1 MVAFPPPLLHK
12 CAAPVSSAEFAEVVQ
27 RLCTPRFPSLRPH
40 SSRKIALAVSG
51 GLDSM
56 ALAVLFSQFLKHYP
70 RANIGDARVSGA
82 EALIIDHSLRPG
94 SLLEAKNVATE
105 VQRLPGIRPVVASI
119 DWTQYGHTNPEG
131 SELDCSS
138 TVEGKASSSIS
149 SASSAPNLETLA
161 RQARYQLL
169 GKLCMKYGADSL
181 FFAHHRSDVYE
192 TVLLRLLSGASRR
205 GLSGIR
211 SHGDIPECY
220 GMFGVHRSGLAKALH
235 DKQSYLTTNML
246 PADLSSV
253 RHRLRYELH
262 NDIEREKN
270 RQRQRGYWNKRT
282 DESWSLGKST
292 NTHFQVETRL
302 DSCIPDWKKIDRKSA
317 GLVDVIPDDG
327 GVHIYR
333 PLLPFDKDRL
343 RATCLEH
350 GVNWVEDK
358 TNADPTVTKR
368 NAIRYMAAHYT
379 LPRALQKDAILKLAD
394 ECASLNKQEANT
406 AKWLL
411 SRTELR
417 LDSQLGTLRVRVPV
431 LGVSIRD
438 QQWRRRQPLGNSSPK
453 GRQSLR
459 KRLRVDRLRTPAAI
473 LVQKLI
479 HAVSP
484 REHFPNLPAID
495 PFVSRIFPDIFALKP
510 LLPPK
515 AFCLGGVLFTPLPH
529 TSHAYFLLSRQPY
542 SSLQRPPAISYASKT
557 QYTTQAPS
565 NIPSWHPTHLWD
577 GRYWFRLRHRL
588 PGRIVIAP
596 LTPAHLSEFRRQLPR
611 TSRCALDEAL
621 RACAPGNIRFT
632 LPALYFDGTIS
643 VAQGEKVPM
652 PHEDL
657 SLDCVGTDEGV
668 GVKRIKKMTILALPT
683 LGYAL
688 PEASQQVEWQIFY
701 KMVDN
706 DIKAHADGVPK
717 NQE

>member
-70 RANIGDARVSGA
+70 RANIGDARVSGV

-253 RHRLRYELH
+253 RHRL
-262 NDIEREKN
+262 
-270 RQRQRGYWNKRT
+270 Q
-282 DESWSLGKST
+282 
-292 NTHFQVETRL
+292 
-302 DSCIPDWKKIDRKSA
+302 
-317 GLVDVIPDDG
+317 
-327 GVHIYR
+327 
-333 PLLPFDKDRL
+333 
-343 RATCLEH
+343 
-350 GVNWVEDK
+350 
-358 TNADPTVTKR
+358 
-368 NAIRYMAAHYT
+368 
-379 LPRALQKDAILKLAD
+379 
-394 ECASLNKQEANT
+394 
-406 AKWLL
+406 
-411 SRTELR
+411 
-417 LDSQLGTLRVRVPV
+417 
-431 LGVSIRD
+431 
-438 QQWRRRQPLGNSSPK
+438 
-453 GRQSLR
+453 
-459 KRLRVDRLRTPAAI
+459 
-473 LVQKLI
+473 
-479 HAVSP
+479 
-484 REHFPNLPAID
+484 
-495 PFVSRIFPDIFALKP
+495 
-510 LLPPK
+510 
-515 AFCLGGVLFTPLPH
+515 
-529 TSHAYFLLSRQPY
+529 
-542 SSLQRPPAISYASKT
+542 
-557 QYTTQAPS
+557 
-565 NIPSWHPTHLWD
+565 
-577 GRYWFRLRHRL
+577 
-588 PGRIVIAP
+588 
-596 LTPAHLSEFRRQLPR
+596 FRRQLPR